1 MGVVHDVDFRGVQ
14 SPVKEKVGVGLMGEE
29 SSAALVGAPLG
40 PNNGDFVAV
49 MEAQNSVVKST
60 VPDIAVGIA
69 NVPIMEEDD
78 DVWSRNALE
87 ALGLPGCVVRIIGC
101 R

>member
-1 MGVVHDVDFRGVQ
+1 MGVVHDVDFRVVQ
-14 SPVKEKVGVGLMGEE
+14 SPVKEKVDVGLMGEE

-49 MEAQNSVVKST
+49 MEARNSVVKAI
-60 VPDIAVGIA
+60 VPDIVVGMA
-69 NVPIMEEDD
+69 NVPIMEEED
-78 DVWSRNALE
+78 DVWSKNAFE
-87 ALGLPGCVVRIIGC
+87 ARGLPGCVVRIIGC